1 MVKSISVKFLDGNV
15 YFGLVNS
22 NGNLCSAVSGTQLQ
36 DPLALRDWLTE
47 NFDPA
52 CVPPL
57 KPCPFCGSDN
67 LDIERGALHYVKCKD
82 CITLG
87 PSNSGETDIS
97 AIAAWNNRS
106 TNG

>member
-1 MVKSISVKFLDGNV
+1 MVKSISVKFASGNE
-15 YFGLVNS
+15 YIMLVNS
-22 NGNLCSAVSGTQLQ
+22 DGKLCAVGEVQLQ

-52 CVPPL
+52 YVPPL

-67 LDIERGALHYVKCKD
+67 LDIERAALHYVKCKD

-87 PSNSGETDIS
+87 PSNDGETDIS
-97 AIAAWNNRS
+97 AIAAWNKRS